1 MNVASRIIY
10 LREQKGLT
18 TNKLANMA
26 GISQSHLRE
35 IELGLRNPT
44 VETLSYFCDA
54 LGVTLEEFFRE
65 DDSEINPYLM
75 SALTRFNDKE
85 QMALADFLNTL
96 KPWKIIKRKASELD
110 GTLALF
116 YHKPA
121 KKTLPAETTAIENYI
136 ATSWK

>member
-44 VETLSYFCDA
+44 VE
-54 LGVTLEEFFRE
+54 

-96 KPWKIIKRKASELD
+96 KPGKS
-110 GTLALF
+110 
-116 YHKPA
+116 
-121 KKTLPAETTAIENYI
+121 
-136 ATSWK
+136 